1 MQEMKMNDTIKGWK
15 VEVESKAAKAAA
27 EAEGKPYAPMT
38 ELFAEYGEGEFSA
51 PELGSHEVVLTTAEG
66 VRISIRLEGM
76 ECRLGLR
83 RGILCELAKQVN
95 AAKGWVESDVCDV
108 SAKYD
113 GDLKVRLTALGEKPK
128 IDPEAT
134 RKASPALTEYDLTK
148 IMIDGKPII
157 CEGTVL
163 KDRRSVYKPDFAK
176 KLAEMVTAHVK
187 EATGVEAKVG
197 VGEIT
202 TEGADYNYAAYT
214 LECDSKEDA
223 HKVLKE
229 VFGIRNA
236 EDLAPRWTADPDADG
251 KCAVRYAF
259 CMYDEV
265 CC

>member
-1 MQEMKMNDTIKGWK
+1 MQEMKMNDSIKGWK

-38 ELFAEYGEGEFSA
+38 EFFAEYAEGEFAS
-51 PELGSHEVVLTTAEG
+51 PELGSHEVVLTTAVG

-83 RGILCELAKQVN
+83 RGIVCELAKQVN

-157 CEGTVL
+157 GEGTVL

-176 KLAEMVTAHVK
+176 ALGEILTAHVK
-187 EATGVEAKVG
+187 AATGVEAKVG
-197 VGEIT
+197 VFEIM
-202 TEGADYNYAAYT
+202 TEGADYGCAEYT
-214 LECDSKEDA
+214 LECGDKEDA
-223 HKVLKE
+223 LKVLKE
-229 VFGIRNA
+229 VFGIENA
-236 EDLAPRWTADPDADG
+236 EDLAPRWTADADADG
-251 KCAVRYAF
+251 KRAVRYAF
-259 CMYDEV
+259 GLVDAIC
-265 CC
+265 

>member
-1 MQEMKMNDTIKGWK
+1 MQEMKMNDSIKGWK
-15 VEVESKAAKAAA
+15 IEVESKAAKAAA

-38 ELFAEYGEGEFSA
+38 EVFAEYGEGEFSA
-51 PELGSHEVVLTTAEG
+51 PELGSHEVVFATAEG
-66 VRISIRLEGM
+66 VRIGTRLEGM

-157 CEGTVL
+157 GEGTVL

-176 KLAEMVTAHVK
+176 ALGEMLTAHVK
-187 EATGVEAKVG
+187 EATGIEAKVG
-197 VGEIT
+197 VFEIM
-202 TEGADYNYAAYT
+202 TEGGDFGCAEYT
-214 LECDSKEDA
+214 LECGSRDDA
-223 HKVLKE
+223 LKVLKG
-229 VFGIRNA
+229 VFGIENA
-236 EDLAPRWTADPDADG
+236 EDLAPRWTADADADG
-251 KCAVRYAF
+251 KRAVRYAF
-259 CMYDEV
+259 GLVDAIC
-265 CC
+265 